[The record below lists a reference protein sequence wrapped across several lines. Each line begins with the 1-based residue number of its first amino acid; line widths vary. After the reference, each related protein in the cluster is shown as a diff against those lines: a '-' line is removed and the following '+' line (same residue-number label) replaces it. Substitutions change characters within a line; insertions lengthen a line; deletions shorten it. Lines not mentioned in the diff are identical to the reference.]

1 MLSFFLAITGIL
13 RDNGQYASYASRIF
27 NIENLDPG
35 ATSHRIEHSAWRIAY
50 KYRELYWSARVYEIP
65 NSKHQITNKSQIP
78 ISNDQ
83 NRFGILNFGHCYL
96 FVI

>member
-1 MLSFFLAITGIL
+1 MQIVDFRNSQPEDWPRGGYNGLSPLAVVC
-13 RDNGQYASYASRIF
+13 
-27 NIENLDPG
+27 
-35 ATSHRIEHSAWRIAY
+35 
-50 KYRELYWSARVYEIP
+50 WSGGVYEIP

-83 NRFGILNFGHCYL
+83 NMFGILNLVPPSADYL